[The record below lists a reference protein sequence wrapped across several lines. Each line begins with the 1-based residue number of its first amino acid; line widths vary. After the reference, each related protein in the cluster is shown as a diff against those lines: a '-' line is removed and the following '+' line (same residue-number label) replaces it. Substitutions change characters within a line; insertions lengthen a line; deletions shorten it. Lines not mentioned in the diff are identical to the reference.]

1 MKPLA
6 KNNILNVLFFP
17 VLLFLVISLFTIGG
31 VTQIMIGNVGTILL
45 FVGLITWIY
54 FGVRDACNL
63 HYDDEFVYLDGL
75 IYKSKVP
82 LSHVTRIAR
91 DLTGM
96 KASAVTAWRYRIE
109 FAPSEKVAAQTF
121 YEADGGTRLAAS
133 ISAVR
138 EVNPLVVVELTIV

>member
-1 MKPLA
+1 MRPLA
-6 KNNILNVLFFP
+6 KNSILNVLFFP
-17 VLLFLVISLFTIGG
+17 ISLFLVVSLFTIGG
-31 VTQIMIGNVGTILL
+31 VTQIMVGNVGTVFL

-54 FGVRDACNL
+54 FGVRDACNM

-75 IYKSKVP
+75 IYNSKVP
-82 LSHVTRIAR
+82 LSQVTRIAR

-121 YEADGGTRLAAS
+121 YEADGGTRVAAFV
-133 ISAVR
+133 SAVKQ
-138 EVNPLVVVELTIV
+138 VNPLVVVDLTIV